1 MKEVRLMGHGSQ
13 FFKKILIIYIV
24 ANLIVMALKAFTP
37 LGQNSIFNLLA
48 FVILSI
54 FTVYLL
60 YLLIKMGKKL

>member
-1 MKEVRLMGHGSQ
+1 MKEVRLMRHGSQ
-13 FFKKILIIYIV
+13 FLKKILIIYIV

>member
-1 MKEVRLMGHGSQ
+1 M
-13 FFKKILIIYIV
+13 KKILIIYIV

-60 YLLIKMGKKL
+60 YLLIKIGKKL

>member
-1 MKEVRLMGHGSQ
+1 MGHGSQ
-13 FFKKILIIYIV
+13 FLKKILIIYIV

-37 LGQNSIFNLLA
+37 LGQISIFNLLA

>member
-1 MKEVRLMGHGSQ
+1 MGHGSQ
-13 FFKKILIIYIV
+13 FLKKILIIYIV

-54 FTVYLL
+54 FTVYWARN
-60 YLLIKMGKKL
+60 YNFKINDIFIR